1 MLRKPSILLLFSLL
15 WLATAHQR
23 HPRQTHS
30 HVSLRRA
37 QPNETQYCSLETC
50 GAKNN
55 ADQCPRR
62 LRPRVLEAPDPSTHP
77 VAGRWYGPD
86 NYGNNVD
93 SFFRG
98 EIAKRADTQTDI
110 VSIYGGQVTSAYIP
124 FKDEPRSL
132 AMLGFCGCIGLIVM
146 SKSAVWMAHIYERPV
161 LLNADTF
168 DENGIAV
175 LKDGKGD
182 SDMYY
187 GLADLSGNVF
197 APGEDPVAVVFA
209 PNSSPPN
216 SGSGFVYEPL
226 MRKIDRMVKDL
237 IGVDTKWIG
246 YTPRRAGSAV
256 VRLDEDCTRSD
267 GKVLVQYQP
276 SNPGR
281 LIRGRARARIWV
293 EGDSWRYQTDWSP
306 RSDQKRY

>member
-1 MLRKPSILLLFSLL
+1 MLRHSSVLLLFFLL
-15 WLATAHQR
+15 WIATAHQR
-23 HPRQTHS
+23 HPRHAVA

-37 QPNETQYCSLETC
+37 EPNGTEYCSLETC
-50 GAKNN
+50 GAKNS
-55 ADQCPRR
+55 AGQCPSR
-62 LRPRVLEAPDPSTHP
+62 LNPRVLKAPDPSTHP
-77 VAGRWYGPD
+77 VSGRWYGPD

-98 EIAKRADTQTDI
+98 EIAKRADNQTDI
-110 VSIYGGQVTSAYIP
+110 VPIYGGEVTSAYIP

-146 SKSAVWMAHIYERPV
+146 SKSAVWMARVYENPV

-175 LKDGKGD
+175 LKDGKGNT
-182 SDMYY
+182 DMQY

-197 APGEDPVAVVFA
+197 APGESPVAVVFA
-209 PNSSPPN
+209 PNVFPAT
-216 SGSGFVYEPL
+216 SGSNFVYKPP
-226 MRKIDRMVKDL
+226 MQKIDRMVKDL
-237 IGVDTKWIG
+237 IGVDPKWIG
-246 YTPRRAGSAV
+246 YTPRRAGSAI

-276 SNPGR
+276 SNPGGF
-281 LIRGRARARIWV
+281 IRGKARARIWG
-293 EGDSWRYQTDWSP
+293 EGESWRYQTDWSP
-306 RSDQKRY
+306 QSDQMRN